1 MTWVHPPLP
10 TKDSPMAHRIV
21 DALRR
26 AFNHPYAEPS
36 PHFHAHHGN
45 PEVCFDASCVRP
57 RLTV

>member
-1 MTWVHPPLP
+1 MTR
-10 TKDSPMAHRIV
+10 RIV

-36 PHFHAHHGN
+36 PHFHAHPGN